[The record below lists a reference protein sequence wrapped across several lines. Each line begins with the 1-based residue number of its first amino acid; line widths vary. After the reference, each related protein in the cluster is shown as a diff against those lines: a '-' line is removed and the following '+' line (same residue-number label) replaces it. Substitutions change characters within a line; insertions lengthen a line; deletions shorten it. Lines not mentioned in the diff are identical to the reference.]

1 MSKALGIAE
10 RGRFSQGS
18 KEALGRKNLFNG
30 VLKELAKKQ
39 NKTKNQKRRKR
50 TQEYWLEKPARRRKN
65 PSASCCLP
73 SAFQRDARSHTD
85 SVS

>member
-18 KEALGRKNLFNG
+18 KEALRRKNLFNG

-39 NKTKNQKRRKR
+39 NKTKPKMK
-50 TQEYWLEKPARRRKN
+50 EK
-65 PSASCCLP
+65 
-73 SAFQRDARSHTD
+73 D
-85 SVS
+85 SRGSVREAC

>member
-39 NKTKNQKRRKR
+39 NKTKPKMK
-50 TQEYWLEKPARRRKN
+50 EK
-65 PSASCCLP
+65 
-73 SAFQRDARSHTD
+73 D
-85 SVS
+85 SRGSVREAC